1 MKITCPHCGHELTRE
16 EAKHITCVYAGSSV
30 SEKKKAAVIAN
41 GKKGGRPKGAKNKAP
56 RSDKGVPRGPRNT
69 SQQTEERLY
78 RRHET

>member
-56 RSDKGVPRGPRNT
+56 RADKGVPRGPRNKE
-69 SQQTEERLY
+69 QQTEERNDG
-78 RRHET
+78 